1 MQFTQKNFHK
11 KLLGRVG
18 EKRAV
23 KYLKSIGYEI
33 LETNFTTDFGEID
46 IVAKDKDFIV
56 FVEVK
61 TRSSVAFGSPSEAVN
76 AKKREKY
83 KNLASLYLLK
93 SKTPDHCCRFDVIE
107 IVKSEINHIINAFLV

>member
-1 MQFTQKNFHK
+1 MQTTQKNFHK

-23 KYLKSIGYEI
+23 KYLKELGYEI
-33 LETNFTTDFGEID
+33 LETNFTTDIGEID
-46 IVAKDKDFIV
+46 IIAKDEEYIV

-61 TRSSVAFGSPSEAVN
+61 TRSSINYGMPSEAVN
-76 AKKREKY
+76 SKKREKY

-93 SKTPDHCCRFDVIE
+93 LGNLNASCRFDVIE
-107 IVKSEINHIINAFLV
+107 VIKSEINHIINAFYV